1 MAKILRG
8 SATLFEDGSYVFNP
22 YEEGSRGGLYLTL
35 CNSPFGQIRLSKNKI
50 YLSISMERKDGLT
63 AMKRLLLRDA
73 MELLASLESKKVM
86 ERYARIKDNLPEDEE
101 EDEGE
106 VATTPNAK

>member
-1 MAKILRG
+1 MAKTLRG
-8 SATLFEDGSYVFNP
+8 SATLFDDGSYTFCP
-22 YEEGSRGGLYLTL
+22 YNEGANGGLYLTL
-35 CNSPFGQIRLSKNKI
+35 CNSPFGQIRLSKHKI

-73 MELLASLESKKVM
+73 MELLATLETPKVL

-101 EDEGE
+101 DNDSKTDKE
-106 VATTPNAK
+106 

>member
-1 MAKILRG
+1 MARILKG

-22 YEEGSRGGLYLTL
+22 YEEGARGGLYLTL

-63 AMKRLLLRDA
+63 EMKRLLLRDA
-73 MELLASLESKKVM
+73 MELLACLESKKVL
-86 ERYARIKDNLPEDEE
+86 ERYARIKDNLPDEEDE
-101 EDEGE
+101 EDEG
-106 VATTPNAK
+106 AKTPK